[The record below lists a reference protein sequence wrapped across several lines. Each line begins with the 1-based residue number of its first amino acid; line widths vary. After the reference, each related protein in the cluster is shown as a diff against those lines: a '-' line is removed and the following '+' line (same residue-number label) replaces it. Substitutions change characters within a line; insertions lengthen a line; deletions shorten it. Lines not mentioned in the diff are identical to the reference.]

1 MLLSTAQIVAESLT
15 LGTKL
20 GLDVETMRKVTAGTT
35 ANNGQ
40 FHVLMVNKVLKGDI
54 EPGFTIDL
62 AFKDMTLAMNAAAE
76 QRMGLPVGAAAHAV
90 YGAMRAT
97 RYASKDYSALLA
109 FACDQAGVTLP
120 KLES

>member
-1 MLLSTAQIVAESLT
+1 
-15 LGTKL
+15 
-20 GLDVETMRKVTAGTT
+20 
-35 ANNGQ
+35 
-40 FHVLMVNKVLKGDI
+40 
-54 EPGFTIDL
+54 
-62 AFKDMTLAMNAAAE
+62 MTLAMNAAAE